1 MHAVLTNFGSMGDVL
16 PFVAL
21 AVELRRHGH
30 RPVLALPPAFAPL
43 ARSHGV
49 EFVPVGADLRG
60 AQDDITQALLVSPEH
75 IGAADQLQTLF
86 TPLAQGLPRML
97 EDLRAACVGADV
109 LISGRVQP
117 AARMVHDL
125 TGIPFVS
132 VYVEHSGSGG
142 GHPAFLEAVRR
153 IINPVRVGAGLPP
166 FHNPLVD
173 AESPQLVL
181 YAMSQHVRPPPRD
194 WPGHHHMVGYF
205 FLDGDVL
212 GWEPPAELR
221 DILAGGEPPLFFT
234 FGSLKHED
242 PDAFTELLVEA
253 AQGAGRR
260 AIIQRGGSGLARKPL
275 PPGFLAVDGML
286 PYAWLFPRVASVVHH
301 SGAGT
306 CALAFRAGVP
316 QVLVPHAYDQF
327 LWADLAHAR
336 GCAPAPLPAAQLT
349 AARLAEAIQESL
361 ASPRIRDAAA
371 SVGERVRTEQGLLV
385 ARQHVEA
392 LLARLGHARPSPGAR
407 PGQSAPG
414 ADDWGDAAAPGARR
428 LSALERQR
436 ARRRDD

>member
-1 MHAVLTNFGSMGDVL
+1 MHAVLTNFGSTGDIL

-21 AVELRRHGH
+21 ELRRYGH
-30 RPVLALPPAFAPL
+30 RAVLALPPSFESL
-43 ARSHGV
+43 ARGHGV

-60 AQDDITQALLVSPEH
+60 AQDDITQALLVSPER
-75 IGAADQLQTLF
+75 IGAADQLQTMF
-86 TPLAQGLPRML
+86 GPLAQGLPRML
-97 EDLRAACVGADV
+97 TDLRAACVGADV

-117 AARMVHDL
+117 AARMVYDL

-142 GHPAFLEAVRR
+142 GHPAFQEAVRG

-173 AESPQLVL
+173 QESPQLVL

-221 DILAGGEPPLFFT
+221 DFLAGGELPLFFT

-242 PDAFTELLVEA
+242 PDAFTDLLVEA
-253 AQGAGRR
+253 AQRAGRR
-260 AIIQRGGSGLARKPL
+260 AIIQRGWSGLARKPL

-286 PYAWLFPRVASVVHH
+286 PYAWLFSRVSCVVHH

-306 CALAFRAGVP
+306 CSLAFRAGVP

-327 LWADLAHAR
+327 LWADLGHAR
-336 GCAPAPLPAAQLT
+336 GCAPAPLPAARLT
-349 AARLAEAIQESL
+349 AEHLAAAIQEALVSPL
-361 ASPRIRDAAA
+361 IREASAA
-371 SVGERVRTEQGLLV
+371 VGERVRTEQGLLV
-385 ARQHVEA
+385 ARQHIEA
-392 LLARLGHARPSPGAR
+392 LLARLGRAG
-407 PGQSAPG
+407 SAK
-414 ADDWGDAAAPGARR
+414 DDWGDDEAPGARR
-428 LSALERQR
+428 NSALERQR
-436 ARRRDD
+436 ARRRDF